1 MRVPLSWLAE
11 YAELPPAARATDVAA
26 DLVRVGLEEEGL
38 HTGDVSGPLVVGR
51 VLAVVD
57 EPQRNGKTIRWCSVD
72 VGDGATDGPAGRGRG
87 IVCGASNVAAGDL
100 VVVALPGSV
109 LAGGVAISAR
119 RTYGHVSDG
128 MICSARELGLGDEH
142 KGIIV
147 LHELLGR
154 AAEGLAPGAD
164 AVPLLGLAEEV
175 VEVNVTPDRGY
186 CLSVRGIARE
196 YVHGR
201 RVDVRTAFHDPAAMP
216 LPATG
221 RRGHPVVLD
230 DRAPI
235 EGRAGCD
242 RFVARA
248 VHGVD
253 PGAASPWWM
262 RRRLQLAGM
271 RPISLAVDVTN
282 YVMLALGQPLH
293 AYDLDRLEGAIT
305 VRRARPQE
313 RLTTLDGVDRALDPE
328 DLLITDGTE
337 GERVIGLAGVMGG
350 ASTEVS
356 GTTTDVLVEAAHFD
370 PVSVART
377 ARRHRLGSEA
387 SRRFERGVDDDL
399 QAAAAELVVRL
410 LVEQG
415 GGTADLGVT
424 DVDDRPPRRLVPLPV
439 GEPARLVGRDFSVE
453 RVTELLEQV
462 GCTVTRGEQVLQVL
476 PPSWRPD
483 LVQAADLVEEIA
495 RLDGYAEI
503 PSVLPFAPP
512 GRGLTTAQRVRRSV
526 SRALAEAGLVEVLSY
541 PFVSGAR
548 HDELALPEDDP
559 RRNALRLSNPLSDE
573 QPYLRTSVLSTL
585 VDVLRRNVGRNGP
598 DVALFE
604 VGQVARPDG
613 DERVPPRL
621 APGVHPDMDQLG
633 DLYAAVPSQPTRV
646 AGLVSGRWEQPG
658 TWGPGR
664 PVDTADVVE
673 LARLVARTVGVDVDV
688 AADPDHAPWHP
699 GRCAVLR
706 LGDGGLLGHA
716 GELHPGVLARLELPS
731 RTVAFEIDLDALVEA
746 PDGPVRARPLSTYP
760 AAREDVAL
768 VVAQEV
774 PAESVRRALAD
785 GAGDLLE
792 DVRLFDVY
800 TGEPVADGH
809 KSLAFSLRLRAP
821 DRTLTAEEAGT
832 VRDVAVA
839 VAARRTGAVLRSA

>member
-142 KGIIV
+142 EGIIV